1 MTTSF
6 KTNPVSLKDL
16 MRDCRVGKLQLPDFQ
31 RGWVW
36 DQDRII
42 DLIASISEGF
52 PIGALMTLDASGEVT
67 FAVRPVE
74 GANPSVPKL
83 EAYLL
88 DGQQRM
94 TSLFQAT
101 STRTP
106 VNTKTAKGRPS
117 KLHFYFNMRACIDD
131 QNLRRDSIVAVPE
144 DRILRSDFGRK
155 VELDLS
161 SEQNEI
167 EALYFPIDRVFEASK
182 WHDQLVRWVM
192 ENKQEREE
200 HYNISDRFK
209 EMIVE
214 NFNQYDIPVIT
225 LGKDTSREAVCL
237 VFEKVNTGGK
247 PLDAFELV
255 TAMYAADNFNL
266 RDDWKKRRGELLKYR
281 VLAKIEPVEFLQA
294 VSLLHTLEMR
304 RTAEANN
311 MEPSA
316 VSATKQTL
324 LRTPLSAFKK
334 HADAVETG
342 YQRAAKFLHG
352 QRIFRA
358 YDLPYQGQ
366 LVPLVA
372 ILSVLGDRWENDAV
386 RQKVAQWFWCG
397 VFGEQYGSATES
409 RFAKDVSEVPVW
421 IDGGAVP
428 STIERA
434 NFEEKRLRTLRSRLS
449 AAYKG
454 VNTLLMKC
462 GAEDWLTGQAYD
474 STIFFDENVDIHHI
488 FPRAWCEDKKIEAG
502 IYNSIIN
509 KTPLSARTNRILGGS
524 APSVY
529 LSKLENGSEDRE
541 PLDANRI
548 DELLASHEINQELL
562 RSDQFANFFEDRHSR
577 LLALIEGAMGKKS
590 TPEAV
595 SPPDDTL
602 FVSEEEENADEPD
615 YDRNDVFDE
624 RGC

>member
-6 KTNPVSLKDL
+6 KTNPESLKDL
-16 MRDCRVGKLQLPDFQ
+16 MRDCREGRLQLPDFQ

-74 GANPSVPKL
+74 GANPSDPKL

-94 TSLFQAT
+94 TSLYQAT
-101 STRTP
+101 STPSP
-106 VNTKTAKGRPS
+106 VVTKTAKGRPA
-117 KLHFYFNMRACIDD
+117 KLHFYFDIEKCIDPSCS
-131 QNLRRDSIVAVPE
+131 RRDAIISVPE

-155 VELDLS
+155 VDKDLS
-161 SEQNEI
+161 TEANEI
-167 EALYFPIDRVFEASK
+167 ELLHFPIDRIFEAQDWYQALLLWAAQDLK
-182 WHDQLVRWVM
+182 NRQDHLDKAGAFI
-192 ENKQEREE
+192 KQ
-200 HYNISDRFK
+200 IASAFQDFK
-209 EMIVE
+209 V
-214 NFNQYDIPVIT
+214 PVIT
-225 LGKDTSREAVCL
+225 LGKNTSREAVCL

-255 TAMYAADNFNL
+255 TAMYAADKFNL
-266 RDDWKKRRGELLKYR
+266 RDDWKKRRSELMKYR

-294 VSLLHTLEMR
+294 VSLLYTLKIR
-304 RTAEANN
+304 RAGGDS
-311 MEPSA
+311 SA

-324 LRTPLSAFKK
+324 LRTPLAAFKE
-334 HADAVETG
+334 HADTVQMG

-372 ILSVLGDRWENDAV
+372 ILAVLGDRWENDAV

-409 RFAKDVSEVPVW
+409 RFAKDISEVPGW
-421 IDGGAVP
+421 IDGGATP
-428 STIERA
+428 STVERA

-454 VNTLLMKC
+454 VNALLMKC
-462 GAEDWLTGQAYD
+462 RAEDWLTGQAYD

-488 FPRAWCEDKKIEAG
+488 FPRAWCDDQKIDAG

-524 APSVY
+524 APSDY
-529 LSKLENGSEDRE
+529 LSKLEKGGEDRE
-541 PLDANRI
+541 PLGADRI
-548 DELLASHEINQELL
+548 DELLASHEINPELL
-562 RSDQFANFFEDRHSR
+562 RSDGFGSFFEDRRAR
-577 LLALIEGAMGKKS
+577 LLALIEGAMGKS
-590 TPEAV
+590 ATPEAE

-602 FVSEEEENADEPD
+602 FVSEEEEDAEEPD
-615 YDRNDVFDE
+615 YDRDDMLMSE
-624 RGC
+624 AAE